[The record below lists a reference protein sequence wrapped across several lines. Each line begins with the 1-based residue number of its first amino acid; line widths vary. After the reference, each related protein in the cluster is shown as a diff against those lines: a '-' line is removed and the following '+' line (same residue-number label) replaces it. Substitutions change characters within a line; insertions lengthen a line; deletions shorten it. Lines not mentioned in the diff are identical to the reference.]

1 MRIRCEKAL
10 ASHLYSREAE
20 LRCGEMGE
28 DDGVR
33 LRMVEE
39 GNELIFDLYSPGD
52 HMTSRV
58 VPPTSGDQ
66 ARPIAENN
74 RRRERRSCVC
84 DHEPSQETKAGI
96 RMVKQLNSLEIQ
108 VRYIRITGRTQ
119 SLHRLHRLPNV

>member
-1 MRIRCEKAL
+1 MCAIVSLRRLGRSGCGARSVVGCSFRS
-10 ASHLYSREAE
+10 SHVYSREAE

-33 LRMVEE
+33 LRMVDE

-66 ARPIAENN
+66 AR
-74 RRRERRSCVC
+74 
-84 DHEPSQETKAGI
+84 
-96 RMVKQLNSLEIQ
+96 
-108 VRYIRITGRTQ
+108 
-119 SLHRLHRLPNV
+119 